1 MKLIVIAAALAL
13 LVWLLLGR
21 SRRAEQ
27 GRARSRATGD
37 PATAPET
44 MVACAHCGVHLPRS
58 EAISDGSNAY
68 CSTVHRVAGPRPRD
82 NP

>member
-1 MKLIVIAAALAL
+1 MKLIVIAAAIAL

-27 GRARSRATGD
+27 GRGRSHRTSDA
-37 PATAPET
+37 ATAPEA

-58 EAISDGSNAY
+58 EATSDGSNAY
-68 CSTVHRVAGPRPRD
+68 CSTAHRVAGPRPRD